1 MYKLK
6 ASGYCTCLF
15 FVFHFSPQ
23 IFSKADS
30 VSVHIQSCWSSSE
43 DYSKCIVECANRGK
57 RTSIKQQPWSHLLTE
72 ILRYSGFLVIFTT
85 QFQIEALVHFIW
97 NTFLIK
103 AEFFSG
109 CMTLYLLH
117 LIKSFPLPI
126 KKKWK
131 RECILPAKLWQ
142 ALNTHFLEFMTKHF
156 SLCSVELP
164 ILIKIFL
171 DQNEHKNKL
180 GAISK
185 WEIAKSCAIT
195 NGAL

>member
-1 MYKLK
+1 MIQFIVGPNGTSYTYQESGLPIISPHMYKLK

-30 VSVHIQSCWSSSE
+30 VSVHIHSCWSSSE

-126 KKKWK
+126 KKKREK
-131 RECILPAKLWQ
+131 RMHLTC
-142 ALNTHFLEFMTKHF
+142 
-156 SLCSVELP
+156 
-164 ILIKIFL
+164 
-171 DQNEHKNKL
+171 
-180 GAISK
+180 
-185 WEIAKSCAIT
+185 
-195 NGAL
+195 